1 MKIIKVFNNYI
12 IFFFKLKL
20 INRNPCFTRSQ
31 KVVVQSQKFQSR
43 NQLLVRS
50 GQSFGKWN
58 MGDITIFHLSKKK
71 KNCIVL

>member
-1 MKIIKVFNNYI
+1 MKIIELFNNYI

-58 MGDITIFHLSKKK
+58 MGDITCHAPNPKHELDT
-71 KNCIVL
+71 

>member
-31 KVVVQSQKFQSR
+31 KVVVQSQKFQSS

-58 MGDITIFHLSKKK
+58 MGDITICQHKH
-71 KNCIVL
+71 